1 MAPVRLCAEERN
13 TKRPT
18 SVSLAMKAVRLVL
31 EARILSVGDVRRG
44 TTLREG
50 VCHTAQQGMLVML
63 GGRSV
68 CPVLLAVINAK
79 RMEACAPHVAK
90 DGSKHLKNSVCR
102 QKVESANPGCTLAWE
117 HAWHVMTAAR
127 PVLDPKTRTAAL
139 AILTTS
145 YTYPLV

>member
-1 MAPVRLCAEERN
+1 MP
-13 TKRPT
+13 
-18 SVSLAMKAVRLVL
+18 SVSLAMRAVRLVL

-44 TTLREG
+44 STLREG
-50 VCHTAQQGMLVML
+50 VCHTAQQGMLVIP

-68 CPVLLAVINAK
+68 CPVLRAVTNVK

-102 QKVESANPGCTLAWE
+102 QKVESANPGCTLAWG

-127 PVLDPKTRTAAL
+127 PVLGPKTRTAAL